1 MAVSTTVS
9 IVLGYSDKYNFI
21 EAQEQEEEE
30 EDEEKFLWKQISF
43 VSIKNIYESF
53 DVFRFKM
60 TNNDQVDKLLN
71 KIASLHVQNEK
82 DRNYDLLKE
91 HLLKGKIKV

>member
-1 MAVSTTVS
+1 
-9 IVLGYSDKYNFI
+9 
-21 EAQEQEEEE
+21 
-30 EDEEKFLWKQISF
+30 
-43 VSIKNIYESF
+43 
-53 DVFRFKM
+53 M

-82 DRNYDLLKE
+82 DANYDLHKE